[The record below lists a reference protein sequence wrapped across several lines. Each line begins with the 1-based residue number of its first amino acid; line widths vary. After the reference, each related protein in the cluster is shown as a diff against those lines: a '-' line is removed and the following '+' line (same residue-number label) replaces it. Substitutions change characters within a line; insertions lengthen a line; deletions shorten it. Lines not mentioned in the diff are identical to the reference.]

1 MRCLIV
7 EDDRLVAERWRLE
20 LLGRGMISQL
30 AHSRA
35 EGEASLRA
43 ERFGMMLTDL
53 GLPDGDG
60 LDLIATA
67 ARFDPALP
75 VVVVSARTDLAL
87 AELFNLNDNVT
98 AFFHKSENFEEVA
111 ALVDHYRHRR
121 PDPLAEA

>member
-53 GLPDGDG
+53 GLPDG
-60 LDLIATA
+60 
-67 ARFDPALP
+67 
-75 VVVVSARTDLAL
+75 ARTDLAL